1 MFRLWKGNIIVFEN
15 SYFLHLIYLEEQA
28 KPMKNDV
35 VVKKYFNISNI
46 VHVFMRLHI
55 RQLGCQNQTESFMSS
70 LIKTLLS

>member
-35 VVKKYFNISNI
+35 VVLICMYNTSCI
-46 VHVFMRLHI
+46 LT
-55 RQLGCQNQTESFMSS
+55 LATLFMSS
-70 LIKTLLS
+70 